1 MLRTMTSWPSVPGLA
16 FGADYNPEQ
25 WPEEVWQEDVRL
37 MQEAGVNLVS
47 LAIFSWALLEPEP
60 DHFEFGWLD
69 RVMDRLARAGIGVD
83 LATATASPPPWLAR
97 HHPEILPVTADG
109 RLLWPGSRQA
119 WCPSSPVF
127 RRRSVALVE
136 RMAERYR
143 DHPALTMWHV
153 SNELGCHNA
162 HCYCDVSAASFR
174 VWLRHR
180 YGDLQALNE
189 AWGTDFWSQHYSD
202 WEEINPPRL
211 TPSFSNPTQQ
221 LDFKRFSSDELLA
234 QYRAERDVLRRVTPG
249 VPVTTNFMAM
259 WAFRNVDYWSWAP
272 EVDIVSND
280 HYLRSDDPNAHVE
293 LAFAADLTRGLANG
307 RPWLLME
314 HSPSAVNWQPRN
326 VPKDPGQMRRNSIQH
341 IARGADGALFFQW
354 RASRAGAEKFH
365 SAMVPHGGTA
375 TRVWREVV
383 DLGTILRRISRVRG
397 TRVTAETALVFD
409 WQAWWA
415 SELDAHPTIDVVYLD
430 RVHAFHR
437 ALWRRGV
444 TVDVVPPGAD
454 LSRYRLVIVPTL
466 YLVTAA
472 AAEAVTR
479 FVENGGTVLI
489 TYFSGIVDENDHVR
503 LGGYPGAFR
512 DLLGIRVEEFAPLR
526 KEETARLEDGTVVE
540 VWTER
545 LELVDAEAVIRY
557 SEGRLAGVPAV
568 TRAQRGYGRAWY
580 VATRLPEDATG
591 RLIDR
596 LLTET
601 GISPAVRVPE
611 GVEAVRR
618 TGEGGSY
625 LFLIN
630 HTDGEVSVPVRG
642 VDLVTG
648 ATVERAIVVPSGG
661 VAVVEEEA
669 MP

>member
-16 FGADYNPEQ
+16 FGCDYNPEQ
-25 WPEEVWQEDVRL
+25 WPEEVWHEDVRL

-60 DHFEFGWLD
+60 DRFEFGWLD
-69 RVMDRLARAGIGVD
+69 RVMDGLARAGIGVD
-83 LATATASPPPWLAR
+83 LATATASPPPWMAR
-97 HHPEILPVTADG
+97 NHPEILPVTADG

-119 WCPSSPVF
+119 WCPSSPVY

-136 RMAERYR
+136 RIAERYR
-143 DHPALTMWHV
+143 DHPALKMWHV

-162 HCYCDVSAASFR
+162 HCYCDVSAAAFR
-174 VWLRHR
+174 LWLRHR
-180 YGDLQALNE
+180 YGDLRALNE
-189 AWGTDFWSQHYSD
+189 AWGTDFWSQRYSD

-211 TPSFSNPTQQ
+211 TTSFSNPTQQ

-249 VPVTTNFMAM
+249 LPVTTNFIAM
-259 WAFRNVDYWSWAP
+259 WAFRDVDYWSWAP

-293 LAFAADLTRGLANG
+293 LAFAADLTRGLADG

-365 SAMVPHGGTA
+365 SAMVPHSGTA

-383 DLGTILRRISRVRG
+383 DLGTILQRIARVRG
-397 TRVTAETALVFD
+397 TRVMAEAALVFD

-430 RVHAFHR
+430 QVHALHR
-437 ALWRRGV
+437 GLWRRGV
-444 TVDVVPPGAD
+444 TVDIVPPGAD
-454 LSRYRLVIVPTL
+454 LSRYRLGIVPTL
-466 YLVTAA
+466 YLATAA

-479 FVENGGTVLI
+479 FVESGGTALI
-489 TYFSGIVDENDHVR
+489 TYFSGIVDENDHVL

-526 KEETARLEDGTVVE
+526 REETARLEDGTLVD
-540 VWTER
+540 VWTEH

-568 TRAQRGYGRAWY
+568 TRAERGNGKAWY
-580 VATRLPEDATG
+580 VATRLPDEAID
-591 RLIDR
+591 RLFDR
-596 LLTET
+596 LLTES
-601 GISPAVRVPE
+601 GVSPAVRVPE

-618 TGEGGSY
+618 AGDGVSY

-630 HTDGEVSVPVRG
+630 HTDVEFEVPVRG

-648 ATVERAIVVPSGG
+648 ATAERAVVVPAGG
-661 VAVVEEEA
+661 VAVIEEEA
-669 MP
+669 RP